1 MEEHHTIKDRVKP
14 PFHRYSP
21 PHPPPDLPKIET
33 DGAVNICLSKN
44 KFERHIDGFE
54 IHSLRQIV
62 TALLETDSLP
72 QDFDEVFFK
81 DVVIEEADLTE
92 LVIPFKLHFLNA
104 YFLDGLHLNHS
115 SFTMLTVSGYVGD
128 TLSLSETKG
137 QPTVSLGN
145 LQADQIYV
153 YGGEGLD
160 SFEVSNSTIGRLT
173 VSTTTIKRDISL
185 HDSVDI
191 LDGLWLADLS
201 VGHGIN
207 LWRCTIREAYF
218 RIHNVSCVCNMEI
231 EVCNLQAPL
240 STRVSSCMKL
250 SLNESKCSGRLDFR
264 NLSFQEIDVAN
275 TTVTGQLLFNL
286 EQLQLGEHSRH
297 RLFRLT
303 PRGWDI
309 PPRLSPQHTNTL
321 REPIT
326 VAEQLIV
333 LHKNFLKDPT
343 AEQQER
349 YCAYHLMNATW
360 GQPHP
365 SGLDRFTR
373 WVSKWGFGYLLLPWR
388 ILRTMVGLIM
398 LFTLFYVILI
408 AYDCGNLAFSGG
420 KHVFQDGVLCGVG
433 RCLYFSVVTFSTLG
447 YGDIH
452 PVSWLKPV
460 ATIEALT
467 GLVVT
472 AVFAVSWARRLFRW

>member
-1 MEEHHTIKDRVKP
+1 
-14 PFHRYSP
+14 
-21 PHPPPDLPKIET
+21 
-33 DGAVNICLSKN
+33 
-44 KFERHIDGFE
+44 
-54 IHSLRQIV
+54 
-62 TALLETDSLP
+62 
-72 QDFDEVFFK
+72 
-81 DVVIEEADLTE
+81 
-92 LVIPFKLHFLNA
+92 
-104 YFLDGLHLNHS
+104 
-115 SFTMLTVSGYVGD
+115 
-128 TLSLSETKG
+128 
-137 QPTVSLGN
+137 
-145 LQADQIYV
+145 
-153 YGGEGLD
+153 
-160 SFEVSNSTIGRLT
+160 
-173 VSTTTIKRDISL
+173 
-185 HDSVDI
+185 
-191 LDGLWLADLS
+191 
-201 VGHGIN
+201 
-207 LWRCTIREAYF
+207 
-218 RIHNVSCVCNMEI
+218 MEI

-297 RLFRLT
+297 RSFRLT

-388 ILRTMVGLIM
+388 ILRTMVGLI
-398 LFTLFYVILI
+398 I
-408 AYDCGNLAFSGG
+408 
-420 KHVFQDGVLCGVG
+420 
-433 RCLYFSVVTFSTLG
+433 
-447 YGDIH
+447 
-452 PVSWLKPV
+452 
-460 ATIEALT
+460 
-467 GLVVT
+467 
-472 AVFAVSWARRLFRW
+472 